1 VKFNNRALYEEKGEP
16 MMQETQ
22 TQVVANAPQ
31 VHSASNVKHRARHS
45 LLAAVIALL
54 AVAGILVTGIVRRVR
69 ARATVNAE
77 TAAMAVPLVNVVSPQ
92 STAPSHELVLPG
104 NVEPYMTAPIYARTN
119 GYLKKWYID
128 IGARVKKG
136 QLLAEIDTP
145 EVDQQLQQSRGNLAT
160 AEANLKLAE
169 ITNARYQG
177 LLKTNAVSQQD
188 ADNAAGTFDA
198 NQTTVQA
205 MQANVKQLET
215 LQSFERIY
223 APFDGIVTARNVDV
237 GDLINSGSAP
247 GTKTDLFHVAQPG
260 KLRVYVFVPE
270 EYSQAATPGL
280 TAELTLAE
288 FPGRRFP
295 GKLVRTANAIN
306 FATRTLQV
314 EVDVDN
320 PTGKLLSGSYAEV
333 HLKLPGLASTHLL
346 PVDTLLFRS
355 EGLQVAVVKDGKVVL
370 TQVTPGHDFGNQIE
384 IVAGLN
390 GDESVIKNPPDS
402 ILTGQQ
408 VQIVKAATTTNA
420 GAGQ

>member
-1 VKFNNRALYEEKGEP
+1 
-16 MMQETQ
+16 MSTISETEA
-22 TQVVANAPQ
+22 QVVANGPQ
-31 VHSASNVKHRARHS
+31 IQSPLNGKHHARRGW
-45 LLAAVIALL
+45 LAAVIVSL
-54 AVAGILVTGIVRRVR
+54 AVAGILVTGILRRVR
-69 ARATVNAE
+69 AGATVSAE

-92 STAPSHELVLPG
+92 PTAPSHELVLPG

-128 IGARVKKG
+128 IGGHVKNG

-145 EVDQQLQQSRGNLAT
+145 EVDQQLQQSRSNLAT

-169 ITNARYQG
+169 ITNIRYQG

-188 ADNAAGTFDA
+188 ADNAAGTFNA

-215 LQSFERIY
+215 LQSFERVY

-260 KLRVYVFVPE
+260 KLRVYVYVPE
-270 EYSQAATPGL
+270 EYSQAAVAGL

-306 FATRTLQV
+306 NATRTLQA

-355 EGLQVAVVKDGKVVL
+355 EGLQVAVVKDSKVVL
-370 TQVTPGHDFGNQIE
+370 TQVTPGHDFGDQIE
-384 IVAGLN
+384 ILSGLN
-390 GDESVIKNPPDS
+390 GNESVIQNPPDS
-402 ILTGQQ
+402 VLDGQQ
-408 VQIVKAATTTNA
+408 VQIAKAAPSS
-420 GAGQ
+420 GAGGGQ

>member
-1 VKFNNRALYEEKGEP
+1 MSTISGTEA
-16 MMQETQ
+16 
-22 TQVVANAPQ
+22 QVVANGPQ
-31 VHSASNVKHRARHS
+31 IQSPLNGKHHARRGW
-45 LLAAVIALL
+45 LAAVIVSL
-54 AVAGILVTGIVRRVR
+54 AVAGILVTGILRRVR
-69 ARATVNAE
+69 AGATVSAE

-92 STAPSHELVLPG
+92 PTAPSHELVLPG

-128 IGARVKKG
+128 IGGHVKNG

-145 EVDQQLQQSRGNLAT
+145 EVDQQLQQSRSNLAT

-169 ITNARYQG
+169 ITNIRYQG

-188 ADNAAGTFDA
+188 ADNAAGTFNA

-215 LQSFERIY
+215 LQSFERVY

-260 KLRVYVFVPE
+260 KLRVYVYVPE
-270 EYSQAATPGL
+270 EYSQAAVAGL

-306 FATRTLQV
+306 NATRTLQA

-355 EGLQVAVVKDGKVVL
+355 EGLQVAVVKDSKVVL
-370 TQVTPGHDFGNQIE
+370 TQVTPGHDFGDQIE
-384 IVAGLN
+384 ILSGLN
-390 GDESVIKNPPDS
+390 GDESVIQNPPDS
-402 ILTGQQ
+402 VLDGQQ
-408 VQIVKAATTTNA
+408 VQIAKAAPSS
-420 GAGQ
+420 GAGGGQ

>member
-1 VKFNNRALYEEKGEP
+1 

-215 LQSFERIY
+215 LQSFEKIY
-223 APFDGIVTARNVDV
+223 APFDGIITARNVDV

-260 KLRVYVFVPE
+260 KLRDRK
-270 EYSQAATPGL
+270 S
-280 TAELTLAE
+280 
-288 FPGRRFP
+288 
-295 GKLVRTANAIN
+295 
-306 FATRTLQV
+306 
-314 EVDVDN
+314 
-320 PTGKLLSGSYAEV
+320 
-333 HLKLPGLASTHLL
+333 
-346 PVDTLLFRS
+346 
-355 EGLQVAVVKDGKVVL
+355 
-370 TQVTPGHDFGNQIE
+370 
-384 IVAGLN
+384 
-390 GDESVIKNPPDS
+390 
-402 ILTGQQ
+402 
-408 VQIVKAATTTNA
+408 
-420 GAGQ
+420 

>member
-1 VKFNNRALYEEKGEP
+1 
-16 MMQETQ
+16 MSQETQ

-31 VHSASNVKHRARHS
+31 MQSAFNRKHRARRRW
-45 LLAAVIALL
+45 LFALIAVL
-54 AVAGILVTGIVRRVR
+54 AVAGILVSGIVRRVR
-69 ARATVNAE
+69 ARATVSAE
-77 TAAMAVPLVNVVSPQ
+77 TATMAVPSVNVVSPQ
-92 STAPSHELVLPG
+92 RSAPSHELVLPG
-104 NVEPYMTAPIYARTN
+104 NVEPYMTAPIYSRTN
-119 GYLKKWYID
+119 GYVKAWYVD
-128 IGARVKKG
+128 IGGRVRKG

-145 EVDQQLQQSRGNLAT
+145 EVDQQLQQSRSNLAT
-160 AEANLKLAE
+160 AEANLRLAE
-169 ITNARYQG
+169 ITKNRYQE
-177 LLKTNAVSQQD
+177 LLKTNAVSRQD
-188 ADNAAGTFDA
+188 VDNAAGTYNA
-198 NQTTVQA
+198 NNSIVQA
-205 MQANVKQLET
+205 NQANVKQLET
-215 LQSFERIY
+215 LQSFEKIY
-223 APFDGIVTARNVDV
+223 APFDGIVTVRNVDV

-260 KLRVYVFVPE
+260 TLRVYVFVPE

-306 FATRTLQV
+306 LATRTLQA

-333 HLKLPGLASTHLL
+333 HLKLAGLASTHLL

-370 TQVTPGHDFGNQIE
+370 TQVTPGHDFGDQIE
-384 IVAGLN
+384 ILSGLS
-390 GDESVIKNPPDS
+390 GDESVIQNPPDS

-408 VQIVKAATTTNA
+408 VQIAKAAPPS
-420 GAGQ
+420 GAGGGQ

>member
-1 VKFNNRALYEEKGEP
+1 MP
-16 MMQETQ
+16 QETE
-22 TQVVANAPQ
+22 TQVVGNAPQ
-31 VHSASNVKHRARHS
+31 IQSAFNESHRARRGW
-45 LLAAVIALL
+45 LAAGIVLL
-54 AVAGILVTGIVRRVR
+54 AVAGILVSGIFRRVR
-69 ARATVNAE
+69 AGAAVRAE
-77 TAAMAVPLVNVVSPQ
+77 TAAMAVPVVNVVSPQ
-92 STAPSHELVLPG
+92 STAPSNELVLPG
-104 NVEPYMTAPIYARTN
+104 NVEPYMTAPIYSRTS
-119 GYLKKWYID
+119 GYLKKWYVD

-169 ITNARYQG
+169 ITNSRYQG
-177 LLKTNAVSQQD
+177 LLKTNAVAQQD
-188 ADNAAGTFDA
+188 ADNAAGTFNA

-215 LQSFERIY
+215 LQSFEKIY
-223 APFDGIVTARNVDV
+223 APFDGIVTVRNVDV

-247 GTKTDLFHVAQPG
+247 GTKTDLFHVAQPE
-260 KLRVYVFVPE
+260 KFRVYVYVPE

-288 FPGRRFP
+288 FPERRFP

-306 FATRTLQV
+306 LATRTLQV

-333 HLKLPGLASTHLL
+333 HLKLAGLASTHLL

-384 IVAGLN
+384 IVSGLK
-390 GDESVIKNPPDS
+390 GDESIIQNPPDS
-402 ILTGQQ
+402 VLTGQQ
-408 VQIVKAATTTNA
+408 VQIAKAATTNA
-420 GAGQ
+420 PTSGAGGGQ